1 MNAEQL
7 LDLNR
12 TIADILEVAEA
23 DITGL
28 QVLKKGMT
36 NHSFT
41 FQCNAKQY
49 ILRIPGE
56 GTDYLINR
64 EQEYQVYKA
73 IQEEHI
79 CDNIIYLNPETGY
92 KITEYMPDIHNCN
105 PNDWDE
111 VERCM
116 YFLHKFHERKLTVP
130 HEFSLF
136 HQIEFYESLWQGRAS
151 VYPDYSMVKQ
161 QVFSLK
167 TYIDKQDRENVLT
180 HIDAV
185 PDNFLL
191 SEDSIALIDW
201 EYAGMQDPHVDIAMF
216 AVYSFYD
223 REQIDRLIDLY
234 FANHCTKAVR
244 LKLYCYVAAAGLLWS
259 NWCEYKGQR
268 GIEFGAYSTKQYD
281 YAKEFYQIFMDARD
295 GEEDV

>member
-12 TIADILEVAEA
+12 TIAEILEVAEA

-41 FQCNAKQY
+41 FQCSAKQY

-64 EQEYQVYKA
+64 EQEYQVYEA
-73 IQEEHI
+73 IQGEHI
-79 CDNIIYLNPETGY
+79 CDTIVYLNPSTGY
-92 KITEYMPDIHNCN
+92 KITEYMPNIHTCN
-105 PNDWDE
+105 PNDWNE
-111 VERCM
+111 VGRAM
-116 YFLHKFHERKLTVP
+116 RFLRQFHEQKFKVS
-130 HEFSLF
+130 HEFCLF
-136 HQIEFYESLWQGRAS
+136 RQIEFYESLWKGKQS
-151 VYPDYSMVKQ
+151 VYPDYRRVKQ
-161 QVFSLK
+161 QIFTLK
-167 TYIDKQDRENVLT
+167 DYIEAQDREYVLT

-191 SEDSIALIDW
+191 SEDRIALIDW

-223 REQIDRLIDLY
+223 REQIDRLMDLY
-234 FANHCTKAVR
+234 FVNQCTKAVR
-244 LKLYCYVAAAGLLWS
+244 LKIYCYVAAAGLLWS
-259 NWCEYKGQR
+259 NWCEYKGQQ
-268 GIEFGAYSTKQYD
+268 GVEFGAYSTKQYD